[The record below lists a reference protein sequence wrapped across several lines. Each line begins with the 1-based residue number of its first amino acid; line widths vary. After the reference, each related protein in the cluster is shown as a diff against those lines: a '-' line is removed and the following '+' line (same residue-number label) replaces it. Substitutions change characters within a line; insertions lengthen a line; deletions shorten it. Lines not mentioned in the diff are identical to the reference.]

1 MKSEH
6 KVDKEKSFFNRLSI
20 SKKLAFWY
28 GLSLFIM
35 LSAFGYFLYETFH
48 QSIHHNYDRH
58 LRFEAEQLLP
68 FIYTA
73 DTLSID
79 LTEYSRNEALKSGV
93 EYGTYV
99 RLYDHEGN
107 LMYRSPNFS
116 KADQPLETEVPDS
129 PEEFSFSSQWQDLP
143 ARTLFYPIMDN
154 DDELSGWLEVTG
166 FEWTL
171 HDELSRFR
179 RYLFVLILIS
189 VAFSILGGYWLSR
202 RALSPVSSIIDAA
215 KSITATDL
223 DKRIPVNYQVRDELT
238 DLAETFNMML
248 NRLQKG
254 FEREKRF
261 TSDAAHELMTPLSS
275 MRSDA
280 EIMLRKPRSKEEYRE
295 TIQRMLTESRHMSE
309 MVHLLLQLSRVE
321 SVHRSQPEVVNISRI
336 TEIVSEEHQQKAYE
350 KNIDLDIEIGPDLRV
365 RAHGAY
371 IEEIINN
378 LLGNALK
385 YTLEGGNV
393 ELQLKQSSGKAVIHL
408 RDTGIGFDE
417 ETKKHLFERFYRANH
432 KDVQENSGSGLGLP
446 LVKAIV
452 ELYDGEIRAYSDGL
466 GKGST
471 FVVELL
477 LAEEKRT

>member
-1 MKSEH
+1 MNSL
-6 KVDKEKSFFNRLSI
+6 VARVTSFFDRLSI

-28 GLSLFIM
+28 GLSLFLM
-35 LSAFGYFLYETFH
+35 LSLFGYFLYETFH

-68 FIYTA
+68 HINTE
-73 DTLSID
+73 DSLSID
-79 LTEYSRNEALKSGV
+79 LRGYSRNAALESGV

-99 RLYDHEGN
+99 RMYNQKDSLI
-107 LMYRSPNFS
+107 YRSPNFS
-116 KADQPLETEVPDS
+116 DTIQPLDTEIPDTH
-129 PEEFSFSSQWQDLP
+129 EEYSFSSQWQDLP
-143 ARTLFYPIMDN
+143 ARTLFYPITN
-154 DDELSGWLEVTG
+154 SEGEFCGWLEVTG

-171 HDELSRFR
+171 HEELSRFR
-179 RYLFVLILIS
+179 QYLLVLIAIS

-202 RALSPVSSIIDAA
+202 RALKPVASINEAA

-223 DKRIPVNYQVRDELT
+223 DKRIPVNYQVKDELT

-280 EIMLRKPRSKEEYRE
+280 EIMLRKPRSKEEYQE
-295 TIQRMLTESRHMSE
+295 TIGRMLTEVRKMSE

-321 SVHRSQPEVVNISRI
+321 SVHRSKPDIVSISRI
-336 TEIVSEEHQQKAYE
+336 TEAVADQHREDASGKDITIHTQ
-350 KNIDLDIEIGPDLRV
+350 IDSDLQV

-371 IEEIINN
+371 IEEVVNN
-378 LLGNALK
+378 LVENALK
-385 YTLEGGNV
+385 YTPEGGV
-393 ELQLKQSSGKAVIHL
+393 IDLELQRSSGKAVLHL
-408 RDTGIGFDE
+408 TDTGIGFDE
-417 ETKKHLFERFYRANH
+417 ETKKHLFERFYRANQQ
-432 KDVQENSGSGLGLP
+432 DVQERPGSGLGLP

-452 ELYDGEIRAYSDGL
+452 ELYNGKIRAYSEGQ
-466 GKGST
+466 GEGST
-471 FVVELL
+471 FVVEFP
-477 LAEEKRT
+477 LAKDNGT

>member
-1 MKSEH
+1 MSKIVSSLM
-6 KVDKEKSFFNRLSI
+6 SFFDRLSI

-35 LSAFGYFLYETFH
+35 LSAFGYFLYESFH

-58 LRFEAEQLLP
+58 LRFEAEQLLSH
-68 FIYTA
+68 IDTDV
-73 DTLSID
+73 DTLAID
-79 LTEYSRNEALKSGV
+79 LSEYSRSAALKSGV

-99 RLYDHEGN
+99 RLYNREGQ
-107 LMYRSPNFS
+107 LMYKSPNFTGV
-116 KADQPLETEVPDS
+116 DQPLNTEIPDS
-129 PEEFSFSSQWQDLP
+129 PEEYSFSSQWQDLP

-154 DDELSGWLEVTG
+154 NEELKGWLEVTG

-171 HDELSRFR
+171 HEELSRFR
-179 RYLFVLILIS
+179 RYLLVLIAIS

-275 MRSDA
+275 LQSDA
-280 EIMLRKPRSKEEYRE
+280 EIMFRKPRSKQEYRE
-295 TIQRMLTESRHMSE
+295 TIQRMLTETRRMSE

-321 SVHRSQPEVVNISRI
+321 SVHRSESEIVNVSRI
-336 TEIVSEEHQQKAYE
+336 TEVVSEEYQQKARE
-350 KNIDLDIEIGPDLRV
+350 KDIDMNIQIDPDLHV
-365 RAHGAY
+365 QAHGAY
-371 IEEIINN
+371 IEEVLKN
-378 LLGNALK
+378 LLENALK
-385 YTLEGGNV
+385 YTPKGGAIDI
-393 ELQLKQSSGKAVIHL
+393 QFQRSSGKAVLHL
-408 RDTGIGFDE
+408 SDTGIGFDQ
-417 ETKKHLFERFYRANH
+417 ETKKHLFERFYRANQQ
-432 KDVQENSGSGLGLP
+432 DVQESPGSGLGLP

-452 ELYDGEIRAYSDGL
+452 ELYNGKIRAYSEGQ
-466 GKGST
+466 GEGST
-471 FVVELL
+471 FVVEFP
-477 LAEEKRT
+477 LAKDKVT

>member
-1 MKSEH
+1 MSKIVSSLT
-6 KVDKEKSFFNRLSI
+6 SFFDRLSI

-35 LSAFGYFLYETFH
+35 LSAFGYFLYESFH

-58 LRFEAEQLLP
+58 LRFEAEQLLSH
-68 FIYTA
+68 IDTDV
-73 DTLSID
+73 DTLAID
-79 LTEYSRNEALKSGV
+79 LSEYSRSAALKSGV

-99 RLYDHEGN
+99 RLYNQEGQ
-107 LMYRSPNFS
+107 LIYRSPNF
-116 KADQPLETEVPDS
+116 AGVDQLLQTDIPNS
-129 PEEFSFSSQWQDLP
+129 PEEYSFSSQWQNLP

-154 DDELSGWLEVTG
+154 NEELNGWLEVTG

-171 HDELSRFR
+171 HEELSRFR
-179 RYLFVLILIS
+179 RYLLVLIAIS

-202 RALSPVSSIIDAA
+202 RALSPVSSIIKAA

-275 MRSDA
+275 LQSDA

-295 TIQRMLTESRHMSE
+295 TIRRMLTETRRMSE

-321 SVHRSQPEVVNISRI
+321 SVHRSQPETINISRI
-336 TEIVSEEHQQKAYE
+336 TEAVADQHQESAQA
-350 KNIDLDIEIGPDLRV
+350 KNINIQTQIDPELQV

-371 IEEIINN
+371 IEEVINN
-378 LLGNALK
+378 LLENALK
-385 YTLEGGNV
+385 YTPEGGAIDL
-393 ELQLKQSSGKAVIHL
+393 ELQRSSGKAVLHL
-408 RDTGIGFDE
+408 TDTGIGFDE
-417 ETKKHLFERFYRANH
+417 ETKKHLFERFYRANQQ
-432 KDVQENSGSGLGLP
+432 DVQESPGSGLGLP

-452 ELYDGEIRAYSDGL
+452 ELYNGKIHAYSEGQ
-466 GKGST
+466 GEGST
-471 FVVELL
+471 FVVEFP
-477 LAEEKRT
+477 LAKDKGA

>member
-1 MKSEH
+1 MSKIVSSLT
-6 KVDKEKSFFNRLSI
+6 SFFDRLSI

-35 LSAFGYFLYETFH
+35 LSAFGYFLYESFH

-68 FIYTA
+68 HIDTDG
-73 DTLSID
+73 DTLAID
-79 LTEYSRNEALKSGV
+79 LSGYSRNAALKSGV

-99 RLYDHEGN
+99 RLYNQEGR
-107 LMYRSPNFS
+107 LIYRSPNFTGV
-116 KADQPLETEVPDS
+116 DQPLQTDIPDS
-129 PEEFSFSSQWQDLP
+129 PEEYSFSSQWQDLP
-143 ARTLFYPIMDN
+143 ARTLFYPIMD
-154 DDELSGWLEVTG
+154 DEGFNGWLEVTG

-171 HDELSRFR
+171 HEELSRFR
-179 RYLFVLILIS
+179 RYLLVLIAIS

-215 KSITATDL
+215 KSITTTDL

-275 MRSDA
+275 LQSDA

-295 TIQRMLTESRHMSE
+295 TIQRMLTETRRMSE

-321 SVHRSQPEVVNISRI
+321 SVHRSQPETINISRI
-336 TEIVSEEHQQKAYE
+336 TEAVADQHQESAQA
-350 KNIDLDIEIGPDLRV
+350 KNISIQTQIDPELQV

-371 IEEIINN
+371 IEEVINN
-378 LLGNALK
+378 LMENAVK
-385 YTLEGGNV
+385 YTPNGGQV
-393 ELQLKQSSGKAVIHL
+393 KLQLQRSSGKAVIHL
-408 RDTGIGFDE
+408 SDTGIGFDE
-417 ETKKHLFERFYRANH
+417 ETKKHLFERFYRANELT
-432 KDVQENSGSGLGLP
+432 VQEQSGSGLGLP
-446 LVKAIV
+446 LVKAII
-452 ELYDGEIRAYSDGL
+452 ELYGGRIRAYSEGE

-471 FVVELL
+471 FVVELPL
-477 LAEEKRT
+477 SEAKEI

>member
-1 MKSEH
+1 VSRFT
-6 KVDKEKSFFNRLSI
+6 SFFDRLSI

-28 GLSLFIM
+28 GLSLFVM
-35 LSAFGYFLYETFH
+35 LSLFGYFLYESFH

-68 FIYTA
+68 HVDTTG

-79 LTEYSRNEALKSGV
+79 LTGYSRNAALERGV

-99 RLYDHEGN
+99 RLYNENGSLIYQSSN
-107 LMYRSPNFS
+107 YTEV
-116 KADQPLETEVPDS
+116 DQPLETDIPDS
-129 PEEFSFSSQWQDLP
+129 PEEYSFSSQWQGLP
-143 ARTLFYPIMDN
+143 ARTLFYPIIDN
-154 DDELSGWLEVTG
+154 NNELCGWLEVTG

-171 HDELSRFR
+171 HEELNRFSR
-179 RYLFVLILIS
+179 YIIVLIAIS

-202 RALSPVSSIIDAA
+202 RALTPVASINEAA

-280 EIMLRKPRSKEEYRE
+280 EIILRKSRSKEEYQE
-295 TIQRMLTESRHMSE
+295 TIERMLTEVRKMSE

-321 SVHRSQPEVVNISRI
+321 SVHRSKPEKVSISRI
-336 TEIVSEEHQQKAYE
+336 TEAVIEQHQESAQA
-350 KNIDLDIEIGPDLRV
+350 KNISIQTQIDPELQV

-371 IEEIINN
+371 IEQVVNN
-378 LLGNALK
+378 LLKNAIK
-385 YTLEGGNV
+385 YTPEDGRV
-393 ELQLKQSSGKAVIHL
+393 KLQLQRSSGKAVIHL
-408 RDTGIGFDE
+408 SDTGIGFDE
-417 ETKKHLFERFYRANH
+417 ETKQYLFERFYRANESV
-432 KDVQENSGSGLGLP
+432 VQEQSGSGLGLP
-446 LVKAIV
+446 LVKAIIK
-452 ELYDGEIRAYSDGL
+452 LYGGRIRAYSEGE

-471 FVVELL
+471 FVVEFP
-477 LAEEKRT
+477 LADGKGI

>member
-1 MKSEH
+1 MSRI
-6 KVDKEKSFFNRLSI
+6 VSRVTGFFDRLSI

-35 LSAFGYFLYETFH
+35 LSAFGYFLYESFH

-68 FIYTA
+68 HINTA
-73 DTLSID
+73 GDTLSID
-79 LTEYSRNEALKSGV
+79 LSGYSRNAALKSGV

-99 RLYDHEGN
+99 RLYNREGQ
-107 LMYRSPNFS
+107 LIYRSPNFTGV
-116 KADQPLETEVPDS
+116 DQPLETDI
-129 PEEFSFSSQWQDLP
+129 PEAAEEYSLSSQWQELP
-143 ARTLFYPIMDN
+143 TRTLFYPIIEN
-154 DDELSGWLEVTG
+154 EDEINGWLEVTG

-171 HDELSRFR
+171 HEELSRFR
-179 RYLFVLILIS
+179 RYLLVLIAIS

-215 KSITATDL
+215 KSITATDM

-280 EIMLRKPRSKEEYRE
+280 EIMLRKPRSKEEYQE
-295 TIQRMLTESRHMSE
+295 TIQRMLTETRRMSE

-321 SVHRSQPEVVNISRI
+321 SVHRLEAERINISQI
-336 TEIVSEEHQQKAYE
+336 TEAVTAGYQQKARA
-350 KNIDLDIEIGPDLRV
+350 KDIAMKVDITPELQI

-371 IEEIINN
+371 IEEVINN
-378 LLGNALK
+378 LLENALK
-385 YTLEGGNV
+385 YTPEGGRV
-393 ELQLKQSSGKAVIHL
+393 DLQVQRSSGKAVIHL
-408 RDTGIGFDE
+408 SDTGIGFDQ
-417 ETKKHLFERFYRANH
+417 ETKRHLFERFYRA
-432 KDVQENSGSGLGLP
+432 DQREVQQCPGSGLGLP

-452 ELYDGEIRAYSDGL
+452 ELYEGKIRAYSDGQ
-466 GKGST
+466 GEGST
-471 FVVELL
+471 FVVELPL
-477 LAEEKRT
+477 V

>member
-1 MKSEH
+1 MVSSLS
-6 KVDKEKSFFNRLSI
+6 SFFDRLSI

-35 LSAFGYFLYETFH
+35 LSAFGYFLYESFH

-68 FIYTA
+68 YINNSE

-79 LTEYSRNEALKSGV
+79 LSGYSRNAALKSGV

-99 RLYDHEGN
+99 RLYNQEGQ
-107 LMYRSPNFS
+107 LIYRSPNFTDV
-116 KADQPLETEVPDS
+116 DQPMETDIPDAV
-129 PEEFSFSSQWQDLP
+129 EEYSFSSQWQELP
-143 ARTLFYPIMDN
+143 TRTLVYPIIGN
-154 DDELSGWLEVTG
+154 GDEVNGWLEVTG

-171 HDELSRFR
+171 HEELSRFR
-179 RYLFVLILIS
+179 RYLFVLIAIS

-215 KSITATDL
+215 KTITATDL

-254 FEREKRF
+254 FKREKRF

-275 MRSDA
+275 LQSDA

-295 TIQRMLTESRHMSE
+295 TIQRMLTETRRMSE

-321 SVHRSQPEVVNISRI
+321 SVHRAEAEPVNISTI
-336 TEIVSEEHQQKAYE
+336 TESVAVEYRRKARDKDIVME
-350 KNIDLDIEIGPDLRV
+350 IDITPELQI

-371 IEEIINN
+371 IEEVINN
-378 LLGNALK
+378 LLENALK
-385 YTLEGGNV
+385 YTPEGGSVN
-393 ELQLKQSSGKAVIHL
+393 LQLQRSSGKAVIHL
-408 RDTGIGFDE
+408 TDTGIGFDQ
-417 ETKKHLFERFYRANH
+417 ETRKYLLERFYRANQQ
-432 KDVQENSGSGLGLP
+432 DVQESPGSGLGLP

-452 ELYDGEIRAYSDGL
+452 ELYNGRIWAYSDGQ
-466 GKGST
+466 GEGST
-471 FVVELL
+471 FVVEIP
-477 LAEEKRT
+477 LAEGKRT